1 LESILN
7 EILTP
12 IILGLI
18 GGVTP
23 GPIILLA
30 FSEILKDSKKG
41 LANGGIYLIY
51 AGLTEL
57 FIGLFLIITS
67 KSFQVPA
74 IVFHLLS
81 IIGIALLIY
90 IAIKIFNIRSIKYD
104 NKTTSIKPIHIIG
117 LMILNGPLWI
127 FWISVCLPSAFKL
140 GQLVN
145 HGEYIFLLVFEFSMM
160 TGLGIMLVGFNTF
173 RDYFSNYKIVRI
185 TFRILTIILGLLII
199 KMIYT
204 ESFFFYSL
212 IKDIF

>member
-1 LESILN
+1 MN
-7 EILTP
+7 DILTP

-30 FSEILKDSKKG
+30 FSEVLKNSKKG

-51 AGLTEL
+51 AGLTEF

-67 KSFQVPA
+67 TSFQFPT

-81 IIGIALLIY
+81 IIGITLLIY
-90 IAIKIFNIRSIKYD
+90 IAIKMFSISSIKYD
-104 NKTTSIKPIHIIG
+104 KNIKSIRPHHIIG

-127 FWISVCLPSAFKL
+127 FWISVCLPSAFNL
-140 GQLVN
+140 GKFIN
-145 HGEYIFLLVFEFSMM
+145 YGEYIFLVIFEISMM
-160 TGLGIMLVGFNTF
+160 TGLGIMLFGFNAF
-173 RDYFSNYKIVRI
+173 RDYFSNKKIVSRI
-185 TFRILTIILGLLII
+185 FHVLTILLGFLIV

-204 ESFFFYSL
+204 ESLFFYFF
-212 IKDIF
+212 IKNAF